1 MSWQHFC
8 CLTLQS
14 YLFCIHCPNKKYKKC
29 KKKIKKY
36 YFVEIINT
44 FNPIMQKYGNKIGV
58 FCGWLETFRCVWNDF
73 FKQKYGFVD
82 KSGMSFNSAK
92 GIIVSDF
99 VSFHMFLGVKMFPYS
114 DPICGMLSI
123 SVSCGI
129 GFLSLCLAPNF
140 WSFTHVVNILCPEG
154 ASLFPPSS

>member
-1 MSWQHFC
+1 M
-8 CLTLQS
+8 
-14 YLFCIHCPNKKYKKC
+14 
-29 KKKIKKY
+29 
-36 YFVEIINT
+36 
-44 FNPIMQKYGNKIGV
+44 
-58 FCGWLETFRCVWNDF
+58 ET
-73 FKQKYGFVD
+73 KQVCFVD
-82 KSGMSFNSAK
+82 GWKHFGVSGMISLSSSTGLLTNQACHSTALK
-92 GIIVSDF
+92 VLLCPIL
-99 VSFHMFLGVKMFPYS
+99 FLFMCFACKMFPYS